1 MISEQELKAILD
13 RIAAGK
19 QNEADMAALKDAVI
33 IRGDENVL
41 QLGKYN
47 IINESGQNIQ
57 IIEDNRIIYQGA
69 DAEAIKEALRL
80 VLQDKQKAL
89 LREVDAAN
97 ILLTKLKNARL
108 QGQEGDRKTGS
119 FYTYNVWL
127 EDVCVEKS
135 HDSTEN
141 NRHIQKY
148 TIQGKWNSKVYK
160 EINVFG
166 LRVDKPWGLKKKPH
180 GNFTVAVEILNGLV
194 TQIKVDAA
202 RHNDSAN
209 NYAADKVEQL
219 INSKISPN
227 K

>member
-1 MISEQELKAILD
+1 MANPEEINSLIK
-13 RIAAGK
+13 RIAAGEYTDADIAFLREVLDSGDK
-19 QNEADMAALKDAVI
+19 QAT
-33 IRGDENVL
+33 L

-47 IINESGQNIQ
+47 VNIGDGKE
-57 IIEDNRIIYQGA
+57 IHIGNRNYYSW
-69 DAEAIKEALRL
+69 DKEALSAL
-80 VLQDKQKAL
+80 VSMIQFGD
-89 LREVDAAN
+89 VDAAN
-97 ILLTKLKNARL
+97 ILLTKLNNAQL

-148 TIQGKWNSKVYK
+148 TIQGKWNSRVYK
-160 EINVFG
+160 EINLYG
-166 LRVDKPWGLKKKPH
+166 LRFDMPWGLKKKPY
-180 GNFTVAVEILNGLV
+180 GNFTVTVEILNGLV
-194 TQIKVDAA
+194 TQIKVNAA

-209 NYAADKVEQL
+209 NYAADKAEQL

-227 K
+227 GSISNI